1 MAGFESLLGGGLE
14 ALLTGLALKDNLGD
28 IDKDRGQMREDLYGK
43 GGPNFGDGGLMGY
56 IQRQSEFVPSTVASR
71 TGNVGF
77 QNGQLNFNLSPQQQA
92 QATMLQNQANS
103 FYNQAGTMDP
113 TMAAQMQG
121 NFGAADQARQRA
133 MMDPA
138 AREQEVYER
147 IRATQR
153 PEEQR
158 QMEQMNSNLFGSG
171 RGGMQT
177 AAYGGSPE
185 EFAFGKARQV
195 AMNTAAVQ
203 SMQQAQAEQM
213 QQGQLANMYGQMG
226 MSALG
231 QGAQY
236 QGLQNQMAGSMFGNQ
251 FMPMQQL
258 MAQNAQGLQGGQMYN
273 QSGQAMAGLLAQ
285 LGIGEGTTAVN
296 FQNVKGNAFAGLM
309 EALAGAASGV
319 GQSIGD
325 FFNADVE

>member
-1 MAGFESLLGGGLE
+1 MGF
-14 ALLTGLALKDNLGD
+14 
-28 IDKDRGQMREDLYGK
+28 
-43 GGPNFGDGGLMGY
+43 

-171 RGGMQT
+171 RGGMFT
-177 AAYGGSPE
+177 SAYGGTPE
-185 EFAFGKARQV
+185 QMAFGKAQAEARNSAMLG
-195 AMNTAAVQ
+195 AMNQ
-203 SMQQAQAEQM
+203 SQTEMM
-213 QQGQLANMYGQMG
+213 NQGSLANQFGQMG
-226 MSALG
+226 MSAYG
-231 QGAQY
+231 QGLAGQQAMMGMGQLAQ
-236 QGLQNQMAGSMFGNQ
+236 QGQYMPEQMLLQQFGAGNQMDTLRSQAQQSQAGM
-251 FMPMQQL
+251 
-258 MAQNAQGLQGGQMYN
+258 
-273 QSGQAMAGLLAQ
+273 LAQ
-285 LGIGEGTTAVN
+285 LGLGGMTTDVN
-296 FQNVKGNAFAGLM
+296 WSNTYAGLLG
-309 EALAGAASGV
+309 EIAKAAGAAGGGLGEYLGSL
-319 GQSIGD
+319 I
-325 FFNADVE
+325 